1 MINLYPASN
10 TTSSLRNLLD
20 QLEKHL
26 RSLEV
31 LKQNLKQDVIRAKLP
46 EDVLLQL
53 EMLKGA
59 KRKWTVYSLRDTL
72 LEYITARE
80 HSEKKG
86 NSADTLFKRNT
97 PPVPEHRTRPIYG
110 KDYSKRNFPSRSD
123 GKTLFKLA
131 TSAKQSS
138 SKSFLGSAEALL
150 QSSDQLQNITISADI
165 ANKDTGATKMSKVS
179 HSG

>member
-10 TTSSLRNLLD
+10 TTRSLRDLLD

-31 LKQNLKQDVIRAKLP
+31 IKQNVNQDVFVYMIRAKLP

-59 KRKWTVYSLRDTL
+59 KKKWTVYSLLDKL
-72 LEYITARE
+72 LEYSTARE

-86 NSADTLFKRNT
+86 KVLCSREIPHLYLNTERN
-97 PPVPEHRTRPIYG
+97 PILV
-110 KDYSKRNFPSRSD
+110 K
-123 GKTLFKLA
+123 
-131 TSAKQSS
+131 
-138 SKSFLGSAEALL
+138 
-150 QSSDQLQNITISADI
+150 IISEEISQAVQ
-165 ANKDTGATKMSKVS
+165 KGRRCLPL
-179 HSG
+179 